1 MFRFAEPSALYALII
16 IPFVIIFFIY
26 VKHAKNKAIQKFGN
40 VKLMKRLMIAY
51 SPRRQNLK
59 IILIVSAIT
68 LFIISIA
75 RPQIGTRLEEV
86 KRKGVDIFVAVDV
99 SLSMKAEDIKPN
111 RLERAKHAVAKLISK
126 LQGDRIGI
134 IVFAGQAFVLCPLTL
149 DYGAAKMFLDI
160 IDTDLVPV
168 PGTAIGSAIEKAV
181 NSFVQ
186 SERKFKVLIIITDG
200 EDTIS
205 DPLKI
210 AEAAQKEGV
219 VIYTVGIGSP
229 QGVPIPIYDKSGKQI
244 DFKKD
249 RNGNVV
255 TTKLDE
261 FTLEKIALQTN
272 GKYYNVSSSEI
283 ELDKIYN
290 EINKMEKKELSS
302 RIYSHYEDRYQYLLA
317 TGFVL
322 LLIESFV
329 PERKKIKYKQNEQI
343 IQSI

>member
-1 MFRFAEPSALYALII
+1 
-16 IPFVIIFFIY
+16 
-26 VKHAKNKAIQKFGN
+26 
-40 VKLMKRLMIAY
+40 
-51 SPRRQNLK
+51 
-59 IILIVSAIT
+59 
-68 LFIISIA
+68 
-75 RPQIGTRLEEV
+75 
-86 KRKGVDIFVAVDV
+86 
-99 SLSMKAEDIKPN
+99 
-111 RLERAKHAVAKLISK
+111 
-126 LQGDRIGI
+126 
-134 IVFAGQAFVLCPLTL
+134 
-149 DYGAAKMFLDI
+149 
-160 IDTDLVPV
+160 
-168 PGTAIGSAIEKAV
+168 
-181 NSFVQ
+181 
-186 SERKFKVLIIITDG
+186 
-200 EDTIS
+200 
-205 DPLKI
+205 LKI